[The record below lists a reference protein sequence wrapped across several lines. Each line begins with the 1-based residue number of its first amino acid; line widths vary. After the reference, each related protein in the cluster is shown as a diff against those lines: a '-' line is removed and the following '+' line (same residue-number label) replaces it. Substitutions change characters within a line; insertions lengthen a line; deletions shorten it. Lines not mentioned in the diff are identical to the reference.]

1 MRRPLLKLW
10 KVPRH
15 PGSESVMFCMFVM
28 ETLDTPATKCLLTV
42 SFTGLLTRS
51 HLDKNELS
59 DFLDFCLRRG
69 RRRKDDISPRLPK
82 RR

>member
-69 RRRKDDISPRLPK
+69 RRRKDDKSPRLPK